1 MTTRRYLAVEI
12 GSKHTRAWLFDDA
25 SGSFELRECAKT
37 LSSLKA
43 RGEVESGAHEAIRAL
58 QNKANLALF
67 AGGET
72 KLNFGDGGL
81 SGAALTVS
89 AGEPISTVLVGVSDT
104 YSLATLNRLSGM
116 FGCNVVLAI
125 HQQDELNA
133 TAQLSRMIASD
144 ADLFIVAGGTNRG
157 AIKPLKA
164 AVDNIRI
171 IYENMPR
178 QVKPQ
183 VVYAGN
189 DSYAPD
195 ATAAFEGSFDAHI
208 AGNIQPEMGVED
220 PSIAWKSML
229 RAWRQVRLSQMSG
242 LSEVEEL
249 LQVKALPSAF
259 AMGRV
264 VRLLDQMNPRGK
276 GVMTVDL
283 GQLETRLMAA
293 RGGTLAGLVEPFELS
308 NPLIDMTY
316 RFMSQPLEKA
326 SVEACL
332 RNKRLLPDFIP
343 LSIDDMAVEQ
353 AFMRARIITALEEL
367 AIRNPDFGYKKER
380 GLIEP
385 YEPIILL
392 GEAFCQCKHAGQ
404 TMMAALDGFQPHGV
418 TTFVLDQAQLTPAL
432 GALAGVEPMVA
443 VQVIDSG
450 IYKNLGTTAAVD
462 SPEKSGRMVLEVE
475 VDESQ
480 PERRRLPV
488 RKGELKRLETVSE
501 DKTRLYLSPT
511 ANSDVGMGMRGLG
524 GWLAVSNSEVGVV
537 IDARGRPIEIESD
550 ADARMTQITEWS
562 WELSE

>member
-1 MTTRRYLAVEI
+1 MTIQRYLAVEI
-12 GSKHTRAWLFDDA
+12 GSKHTRAWLFDD
-25 SGSFELRECAKT
+25 SNGSFELRESAKT
-37 LSSLKA
+37 LSSLKTC
-43 RGEVESGAHEAIRAL
+43 REVESGARAAIRAL
-58 QNKANLALF
+58 QNKTDFELF
-67 AGGET
+67 AGGEA
-72 KLNFGDGGL
+72 KLNFGDDGL

-89 AGEPISTVLVGVSDT
+89 AGKPISTVLVGVSDT
-104 YSLATLNRLSGM
+104 YSLAALNRLGGM
-116 FGCNVVLAI
+116 FGCDIVLAI

-195 ATAAFEGSFDAHI
+195 AVAAFEGCSDAHI
-208 AGNIQPEMGVED
+208 AGNIQPEMGIED
-220 PSIAWKSML
+220 PSVVWRSML
-229 RAWRQVRLSQMSG
+229 RAWRQVRLSQISG
-242 LSEVEEL
+242 LSEIEEL

-259 AMGRV
+259 AVGRI
-264 VRLLDQMNPRGK
+264 VRLLDQMNPAGK
-276 GVMTVDL
+276 GVMAVDL
-283 GQLETRLMAA
+283 GQMETRLMAA
-293 RGGTLAGLVEPFELS
+293 RGGTLAGLVEPFELNTS
-308 NPLIDMTY
+308 LIEMTQ
-316 RFMSQPLEKA
+316 RFLSQPLEKA
-326 SVEACL
+326 GVEAYL
-332 RNKRLLPDFIP
+332 QNKRLLPDFIP
-343 LSIDDMAVEQ
+343 LTVDDMAVEQ
-353 AFMRARIITALEEL
+353 AFIRARIMTALTEL
-367 AIRNPDFGYKKER
+367 AARDAGFSYQAER

-392 GEAFCQCKHAGQ
+392 GEGLCQCRHVGQ

-432 GALAGVEPMVA
+432 GALAEVEPMVA

-450 IYKNLGTTAAVD
+450 IYKNLGTTATVD
-462 SPEKSGRMVLEVE
+462 SPEKSGRKVLEVE

-480 PERRRLPV
+480 PERRRLTL
-488 RKGELKRLETVSE
+488 RKGELKRLETLSE

-511 ANSDVGMGMRGLG
+511 ANSDVGMGLRGLG
-524 GWLAVSNSEVGVV
+524 GWLAVSNSEVGIV
-537 IDARGRPIEIESD
+537 IDARGRPVELESD
-550 ADARMTQITEWS
+550 ADARMAQIAEWS